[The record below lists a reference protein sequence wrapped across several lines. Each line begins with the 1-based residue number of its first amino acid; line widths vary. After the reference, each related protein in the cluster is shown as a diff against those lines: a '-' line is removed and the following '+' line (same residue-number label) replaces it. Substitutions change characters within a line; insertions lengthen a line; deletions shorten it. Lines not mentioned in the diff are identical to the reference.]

1 MKIRKN
7 QYLSTSAVRAICVRE
22 DLFTKGTE
30 SEYYRMFKMVDSMC
44 NNGLEIRTEDLH
56 AIAEYIAE
64 RSDYA
69 DWERRTGLGYA
80 DFVCHIM
87 FCLYERVQTGFEIL

>member
-69 DWERRTGLGYA
+69 GWERRTGLGYN
-80 DFVCHIM
+80 DFVSHIM
-87 FCLYERVQTGFEIL
+87 FLMYERVQTGFEIL

>member
-1 MKIRKN
+1 MKIRKF
-7 QYLSTSAVRAICVRE
+7 QYLSTSAVRAICARE
-22 DLFTKGTE
+22 DLFTKGTN

-44 NNGLEIRTEDLH
+44 NCGLEIRTEDLH

-69 DWERRTGLGYA
+69 SWERKTGLGYA
-80 DFVCHIM
+80 DFVSHIM
-87 FCLYERVQTGFEIL
+87 FLMYERVQTGFEIL